1 MNSYH
6 RHLSCLVSTWVHSWP
21 TLPCVTTTHSSELP
35 GMPHHKKILVQSR
48 CHSND
53 NQYLLLDHV
62 IVLLYN
68 SMKLSLRIAVYP
80 HLCCLKKKMHP
91 LNYAG
96 DRWDGDSIESET
108 SLYKI
113 LCLLARRDLRKLQR
127 CDSQPITNVHHRF
140 LNKVMNKNIIVRQNL
155 PKSAQE
161 NQPLLQPNESYI
173 R

>member
-1 MNSYH
+1 
-6 RHLSCLVSTWVHSWP
+6 
-21 TLPCVTTTHSSELP
+21 
-35 GMPHHKKILVQSR
+35 MPHHKKILVQSR

-68 SMKLSLRIAVYP
+68 SMKLGLRIAVYP

-113 LCLLARRDLRKLQR
+113 LCLLARRDLCKLQR

-161 NQPLLQPNESYI
+161 NQRLLQPNESYI